1 MIEDVTVAIK
11 NMDLMIHD
19 GFMRIPLQYITI
31 KKKTIFHISHDI
43 PMTHS
48 YGNPI

>member
-11 NMDLMIHD
+11 NMDLMMISCDYFTVYNH
-19 GFMRIPLQYITI
+19 QE
-31 KKKTIFHISHDI
+31 KSIFHISHDI
-43 PMTHS
+43 PMKHS